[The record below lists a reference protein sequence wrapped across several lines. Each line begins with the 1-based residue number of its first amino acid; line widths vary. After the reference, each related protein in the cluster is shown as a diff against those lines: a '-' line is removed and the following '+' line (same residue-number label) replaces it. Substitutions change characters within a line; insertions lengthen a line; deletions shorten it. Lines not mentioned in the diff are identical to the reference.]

1 MKLTVSDFHCDALSK
16 LQLDPKLDF
25 ASSRKL
31 DVNLRRMKQGG
42 LKLQCFAIFLSEKL
56 GAPRFSHILEQIE
69 LFYHHIVRLG
79 VSPIG
84 FVEDLEELKQSQG
97 IGGLLSLEGA
107 DGLEGNLDHV
117 RKCFERGV
125 RVLGLT
131 WNYAN
136 WAADGIL
143 EPRNGGLTSAGRSL
157 VKLCHELGMIL
168 DVSHLSVKG
177 FWELLELAEVAK
189 RPFIASHSNAFS
201 VCDHV
206 RNLRDDQIEAI
217 IRINGRIGL
226 TFVPWFVKK
235 TRHPSSEDLLPHIE
249 HICALGGAGHIMF
262 GSDFDG
268 IELYLKHL
276 RHAGDYA
283 KFQEMLL
290 KHYPEELVRGWLSGH
305 ADAFLRDWLPL
316 REKAL

>member
-1 MKLTVSDFHCDALSK
+1 MRLTVSDFHCDALSK
-16 LQLDPKLDF
+16 LQMNPKLNF

-31 DVNLRRMKQGG
+31 DVNLQRMKQGG
-42 LKLQCFAIFLSEKL
+42 VRLQCFAIYLSEKL
-56 GAPRFSHILEQIE
+56 GTPRYGYVQEQID
-69 LFYHHIVRLG
+69 LFYHHIASLG
-79 VSPIG
+79 VRPIG
-84 FVEDLEELKQSQG
+84 FVEDLEELEQSQG
-97 IGGLLSLEGA
+97 IGGLLSIEGA

-117 RKCFERGV
+117 RECYERGV
-125 RVLGLT
+125 RILGLT

-143 EPRNGGLTSAGRSL
+143 EPRNGGLTPAGRDL

-168 DVSHLSVKG
+168 DVSHLSVRG
-177 FWELLELAEVAK
+177 FWELQELAAASR
-189 RPFIASHSNAFS
+189 RPFIASHSNAFR

-206 RNLRDDQIEAI
+206 RNLRDDQIEALI
-217 IRINGRIGL
+217 SLGGRIGL

-235 TRHPSSEDLLPHIE
+235 GRNPSSEDLLPHIE
-249 HICALGGAGHIMF
+249 HVCALGGADHIMF

-268 IELYLKHL
+268 IESHLRNL

-290 KHYPEELVRGWLSGH
+290 KHYPEGLVRGWLSGH
-305 ADAFLRDWLPL
+305 AAAFLRDWLPF
-316 REKAL
+316 RKKAL